1 LLGGILS
8 LDFDRYQAA
17 VREFNDR
24 VSELAAKL
32 EQIANARESA
42 LRASADLRKELET
55 SDQRLHDVAAA
66 VRQQVTME
74 FAKKV
79 ARSEDVPAD
88 PGVRRAG

>member
-1 LLGGILS
+1 LT
-8 LDFDRYQAA
+8 LDFERYQSA

-32 EQIANARESA
+32 EQIANARENA
-42 LRASADLRKELET
+42 LKASADLRKQLEVG
-55 SDQRLHDVAAA
+55 DQKLHDVAAA

-79 ARSEDVPAD
+79 ARPEDVPDTGA
-88 PGVRRAG
+88 RRAG

>member
-1 LLGGILS
+1 MS

-24 VSELAAKL
+24 VSELAGKL
-32 EQIANARESA
+32 EQIANARENALKASEA
-42 LRASADLRKELET
+42 LRRELEA
-55 SDQRLHDVAAA
+55 SDQRLHDVATA

-79 ARSEDVPAD
+79 ARPEEVATDL
-88 PGVRRAG
+88 GVRRAG

>member
-1 LLGGILS
+1 MS

-24 VSELAAKL
+24 VSELAGKL
-32 EQIANARESA
+32 EQIANARENALKASEA
-42 LRASADLRKELET
+42 LRRELEA
-55 SDQRLHDVAAA
+55 SDQRLHDVATA

-79 ARSEDVPAD
+79 ARPEEVPSD
-88 PGVRRAG
+88 LGVRRAG

>member
-1 LLGGILS
+1 LS

-24 VSELAAKL
+24 VSELAGKL
-32 EQIANARESA
+32 EQIANARENALKASEA
-42 LRASADLRKELET
+42 LRRELEA
-55 SDQRLHDVAAA
+55 SDQRLHDVATA

-79 ARSEDVPAD
+79 ARPEEVPSD
-88 PGVRRAG
+88 LGVRRAG

>member
-1 LLGGILS
+1 LN

-32 EQIANARESA
+32 EQIANARENA
-42 LRASADLRKELET
+42 LRASAELRKELET
-55 SDQRLHDVAAA
+55 NDQKLHDVASA
-66 VRQQVTME
+66 VRQQVTLE

-79 ARSEDVPAD
+79 SRSEEIPAD
-88 PGVRRAG
+88 PVVRRIG

>member
-1 LLGGILS
+1 MS

-32 EQIANARESA
+32 EQIATARENA
-42 LRASADLRKELET
+42 LRASEALRKELEA
-55 SDQRLHDVAAA
+55 SDQRLHDVATA

-74 FAKKV
+74 FAKKTV
-79 ARSEDVPAD
+79 RSEDVASEPVA
-88 PGVRRAG
+88 RRAG

>member
-1 LLGGILS
+1 MN

-32 EQIANARESA
+32 EQIANARENA
-42 LRASADLRKELET
+42 LRASAELRKELET
-55 SDQRLHDVAAA
+55 NDQKLHDVASA
-66 VRQQVTME
+66 VRQQVTLE

-79 ARSEDVPAD
+79 SRSEEIPAD
-88 PGVRRAG
+88 PVVRRIG